1 MSRAGDLAGRVA
13 LITGGS
19 RGIGLSSGWELA
31 RHGATVVLN
40 YSSDAEGAE
49 AGASA
54 IRDSGGCAHVYQA
67 DVCDGAAVND
77 MVRWIRKQFSR
88 LDILVSN
95 AGVVNDGYLL
105 TMGDEKWRRVISTN
119 LDGVFTT
126 CRAAGRV
133 MMSQRS
139 GAMVVVSSV
148 SGYSGAEGQANYAAA
163 KAGAIGFM
171 RVAAKEMAPYGVRV
185 NAVAPG
191 YVDTAMTRS
200 LPAENVA
207 GVKQQILLR
216 RFGRPEEVAGV
227 VAFLASDSA
236 SYMTGTVVVV
246 DGGLTLHG
254 SVSTP

>member
-1 MSRAGDLAGRVA
+1 MSHTGDLAGRVA
-13 LITGGS
+13 LVTGGS
-19 RGIGLSSGWELA
+19 RGIGLSTGCELA
-31 RHGATVVLN
+31 RRGATVVLN

-49 AGASA
+49 AGTAA
-54 IRDSGGCAHVYQA
+54 IRGHGGCAHSYRA
-67 DVCDGAAVND
+67 DVCDGGAVND

-105 TMGDEKWRRVISTN
+105 TMGDEKWRGVISTN
-119 LDGVFTT
+119 LDGIFTT

-148 SGYSGAEGQANYAAA
+148 SGYSGGEGQANYAAA

-200 LPAENVA
+200 MPAEKIA
-207 GVKQQILLR
+207 DVKQQTLLR
-216 RFGRPEEVAGV
+216 RFGRPEEVASV

-246 DGGLTLHG
+246 DGGLTLR
-254 SVSTP
+254 SAMPPP